1 MNCMKCGR
9 ETENNRVFCQD
20 CLLEMEKYPVLPGSV
35 VLLPRRRESSATKKT
50 VKRHV
55 LTAEEQIASLRKWV
69 ITLIILLAVCVAAI
83 ALMIK
88 PTLHYALDEH
98 VEVGQN
104 YSSVTSTAT
113 QTVPEEQP

>member
-9 ETENNRVFCQD
+9 ETENNRVFCQN
-20 CLLEMEKYPVLPGSV
+20 CLLEMEKYPILPGSV
-35 VLLPRRRESSATKKT
+35 VLLPRRRESSVIKKT
-50 VKRHV
+50 SKRHV

-69 ITLIILLAVCVAAI
+69 ITLIIIVGVCAAAI

-88 PTLHYALDEH
+88 PTLHYVLDEH
-98 VEVGQN
+98 VEIGQN

-113 QTVPEEQP
+113 QTAPGEQP